1 MGSHLSVSV
10 CAIQVQARLYQLR
23 VECAEEGDWSWTLR
37 TREGHVL
44 EGGRSESKV
53 AAQVTA
59 QLAFERRL
67 NLSGLSRT
75 VSAEH
80 NGYQW
85 TDASP
90 DE

>member
-1 MGSHLSVSV
+1 MKQNEAH
-10 CAIQVQARLYQLR
+10 
-23 VECAEEGDWSWTLR
+23 EEHGKNPSSFR
-37 TREGHVL
+37 TRKGHVL